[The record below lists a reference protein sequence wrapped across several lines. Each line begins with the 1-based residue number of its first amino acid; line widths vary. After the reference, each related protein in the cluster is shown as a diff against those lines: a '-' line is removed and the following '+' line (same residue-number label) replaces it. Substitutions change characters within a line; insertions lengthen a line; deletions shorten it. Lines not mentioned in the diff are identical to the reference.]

1 MPHHD
6 AYGLYLADLD
16 VTVVENSRSMQTTL
30 RSMLAN
36 FGVRRIRTFDTGPE
50 ALTSMLADPPNVVIT
65 SWQMEPMS
73 GARLISTMRSA
84 EFPSLCRIPVITA
97 TAHATLSVID
107 RAFSVG
113 ANALLAKPLSSAVL
127 RNRLEWL
134 VRDAREM
141 IEEDGRIVVDG
152 IEHVL
157 ESRVRNSPLANAIM
171 RASAL
176 EAMMRDRDD
185 LAAGDEID
193 EPQVAS
199 EAEIRREELEKRAE
213 ERAGRRLQPKP
224 DGKERQKK
232 AKAKKSRRWHGWQI
246 DRPKG
251 STAA

>member
-1 MPHHD
+1 
-6 AYGLYLADLD
+6 
-16 VTVVENSRSMQTTL
+16 
-30 RSMLAN
+30 
-36 FGVRRIRTFDTGPE
+36 
-50 ALTSMLADPPNVVIT
+50 MLADPPNVVIT

-113 ANALLAKPLSSAVL
+113 ATALLAKPLSSAVL

-134 VRDAREM
+134 VRDSREM
-141 IEEDGRIVVDG
+141 IEEDGRIVIEG

-171 RASAL
+171 RANAL
-176 EAMMRDRDD
+176 EALMRGREDQPADGEAEAPR
-185 LAAGDEID
+185 
-193 EPQVAS
+193 VAS
-199 EAEIRREELEKRAE
+199 EAEVRRDELERRAE
-213 ERAGRRLQPKP
+213 ERAAARLEARSEEK
-224 DGKERQKK
+224 GRQKK
-232 AKAKKSRRWHGWQI
+232 AKASRRSRRWHGWQI
-246 DRPKG
+246 ESSKG